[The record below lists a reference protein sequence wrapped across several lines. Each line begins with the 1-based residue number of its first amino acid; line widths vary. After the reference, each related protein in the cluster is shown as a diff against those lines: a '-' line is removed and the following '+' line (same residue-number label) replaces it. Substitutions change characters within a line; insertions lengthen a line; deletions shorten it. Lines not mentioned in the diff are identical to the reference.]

1 MVFFQVRKFS
11 YSFGI
16 TSHPMKST
24 RETEY
29 SLGLGMMSGT
39 SCDGLDLAFC
49 KFQGSRA
56 NVEFFTTATY
66 PDALRERLLRVM
78 HMGAS
83 ELLLFENEFTAFSA
97 KAVSAAMDESG
108 LKPDFIGAHG
118 HTVFH
123 RPESNFTFQMLNG
136 GMLAGLTGLPVV
148 CDFRRQDV
156 ALGGQGAP
164 LVPIGDRLLFSDFDA
179 CLNLGGVANVSFMKS
194 EKPAAFDICPAN
206 LILNELAQRIGMP
219 YDKGGATAA
228 SGKVIPEL
236 MKVLSVLDFYALP
249 PPKSLGREWFETV
262 FMPNFPERK
271 AEVRDLLATA
281 TLHIADTIADTLN
294 TLGRGAK
301 VLATG
306 GGVFNGYLMQL
317 IREKS
322 HCEIPPADPLLIEA
336 KEALIFA
343 LLAKLRLSGKS
354 NVLHE
359 ITGAERQVCAGAV
372 YLP

>member
-1 MVFFQVRKFS
+1 
-11 YSFGI
+11 
-16 TSHPMKST
+16 MKST
-24 RETEY
+24 PEMEY

-49 KFQGSRA
+49 KFEGSRA
-56 NVEFFTTATY
+56 TVEFFTTATY

-78 HMGAS
+78 QMGAA

-136 GMLAGLTGLPVV
+136 GMLSGLTGLPVV

-179 CLNLGGVANVSFMKS
+179 CINLGGVANVSFMKS
-194 EKPAAFDICPAN
+194 EKPSAFDICPAN
-206 LILNELAQRIGMP
+206 LILNELAHRMGMP
-219 YDKGGATAA
+219 FDRNGTVAA
-228 SGKVIPEL
+228 SGRVIPEL
-236 MKVLSVLDFYALP
+236 IDRLSKLEYYALP
-249 PPKSLGREWFETV
+249 PPKSIGREWFETV
-262 FMPNFPERK
+262 FYANFPEGK

-281 TLHIADTIADTLN
+281 TTHIADIIAGTLN
-294 TLGRGAK
+294 SLDPGSK

-306 GGVFNGYLMQL
+306 GGAFNGYLMQL
-317 IREKS
+317 LREKS
-322 HCEIPPADPLLIEA
+322 HCEMPPADPLLIEA

-343 LLAKLRLSGKS
+343 LLGRLRLRGEN

-359 ITGAERQVCAGAV
+359 ITGAERQVSAGAV